1 MACILIGGYAPYF
14 YGFFAPTGEAFI
26 LRLKDAPTHLLPRCV
41 RREDAREVCAEDLRR
56 LLVLRLHIVE
66 RFDEEKI
73 GELFD
78 DDKGVRHAVG
88 KHIGPDLVD
97 VGFEFSGNQWRSP
110 ILSPD
115 MPLHT

>member
-1 MACILIGGYAPYF
+1 VDV
-14 YGFFAPTGEAFI
+14 
-26 LRLKDAPTHLLPRCV
+26 LRLFVLKDAPTHFLPRTVCGK
-41 RREDAREVCAEDLRR
+41 DALVFRAEDLRR

-88 KHIGPDLVD
+88 KHIVPDLVD

-110 ILSPD
+110 L
-115 MPLHT
+115 